1 MQTSDA
7 IRNRRSVRYFTP
19 GQTVTDAQLRELFE
33 LVSLTPSSFNIQHWN
48 FIAVRDA
55 AVRKDLR
62 ALAWDQAQVTDAAAV
77 IAVVADPLAFRQGP
91 AIWEKSDVP
100 DQVKKTFA
108 GMIGQFYE
116 GKEQLSRDEALRSI
130 GMASMTLMLAAESMG
145 FQTGPMI
152 GFDPVGVAKRL
163 GVIEP
168 SFVAMLIVLG
178 HADPAK
184 QGKSRPYRR
193 SVSEIVHLDTATGP
207 TL

>member
-1 MQTSDA
+1 MQTSEA
-7 IRNRRSVRYFTP
+7 IRHRRSVRSFTP
-19 GQTVTDAQLRELFE
+19 GQSISDAQLRELFE

-55 AVRKDLR
+55 AVKKDLR

-77 IAVVADPLAFRQGP
+77 IAVIADPLAHRQGP
-91 AIWEKSDVP
+91 AIWEKTDAP
-100 DQVKKTFA
+100 EQVKKMYS

-130 GMASMTLMLAAESMG
+130 GMASMTLMLAAEGMG

-152 GFDPVGVAKRL
+152 GYDPVGVAKRL

-168 SFVAMLIVLG
+168 SFVAMLVVLG

-184 QGKSRPYRR
+184 PNKGRPYRR
-193 SVSEIVHLDTATGP
+193 PVSEFVHLDTATGP